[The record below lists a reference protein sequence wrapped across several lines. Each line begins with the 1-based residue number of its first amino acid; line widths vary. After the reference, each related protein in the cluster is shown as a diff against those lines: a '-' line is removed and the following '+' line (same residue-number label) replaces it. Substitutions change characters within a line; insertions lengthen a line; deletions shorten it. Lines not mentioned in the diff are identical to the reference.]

1 MKRYLIL
8 TETVTYA
15 IKGRDILRKN
25 GMTAQVE
32 KLNYGK
38 SGCSYAVTV
47 SGDIGKAEALL
58 KASGIKILEIR
69 PKR

>member
-25 GMTAQVE
+25 GMTARVE
-32 KLNYGK
+32 KLNHGK
-38 SGCSYAVTV
+38 SGCSYAIAV
-47 SGDIGKAEALL
+47 SGERNRAEALL
-58 KASGIKILEIR
+58 LSSGIRPTEIR
-69 PKR
+69 DGQ